1 MMAGKIE
8 AIIMTVLFAVIV
20 GCFSIP
26 IFIFVTDSQ
35 DATPKRNIIEHLD
48 ISDCTWQAMQV
59 YEKHYNTTWLYTCSN
74 MVIRWL

>member
-1 MMAGKIE
+1 
-8 AIIMTVLFAVIV
+8 MTVLFAVIA

-35 DATPKRNIIEHLD
+35 DATTKRNIIEHLD

-59 YEKHYNTTWLYTCSN
+59 YEKHYNTT
-74 MVIRWL
+74 

>member
-8 AIIMTVLFAVIV
+8 AIIMTVLFAVIA

-59 YEKHYNTTWLYTCSN
+59 RSYMRNITILHGYIRAAIWL
-74 MVIRWL
+74 